1 MAAVRPET
9 EGEKASSET
18 PTGQVPSVASA
29 GNLLWQPDSGAER
42 LTSHASASQL
52 HEVSSDDEESSQQ
65 EDKDSEINADILQS
79 YHHLQTAAESQMRSF
94 KGRIT
99 SQMLYLPRR
108 QSSPQPSVDPIA
120 LEDGIKAQQLRIY
133 AVTWNMHGKLPSEL
147 GRLLPVHPAPH
158 IYIVASQEC
167 MRSISKSLVVQSKE
181 QWEQRLARALS
192 PDYVMLRSHTM
203 VAIHLAVF
211 IHTSL
216 RPLVSAIRS
225 SDIGTGW
232 AKQGN
237 KGAVAV
243 SCQVGA
249 TSLLCVCCHLTSGQN
264 SVKRRNTDFARI
276 NNELRLND
284 EAGPLTESFDAVV
297 WLGDLNYRINGPKA
311 SVEMLIIQ
319 GQLGVL
325 LESDQLGI
333 ESKQNRLPGG
343 LLEGNIR
350 FQPTYRFDHG
360 TDTYDTSRKQRVP
373 SWCDRILYRS
383 RKNALRLLQ
392 YSSIMELKISD
403 HKPVFAHFELAFRT
417 AENEVPT
424 EPLSQSKKSS
434 VCLVF

>member
-1 MAAVRPET
+1 MAVRPET
-9 EGEKASSET
+9 EIDLVQT
-18 PTGQVPSVASA
+18 DVPVVSA
-29 GNLLWQPDSGAER
+29 GELVWRPESDAER
-42 LTSHASASQL
+42 LTSHASSSQL
-52 HEVSSDDEESSQQ
+52 HEVSSEDEPSQQ
-65 EDKDSEINADILQS
+65 EDKDSEINADIQQS
-79 YHHLQTAAESQMRSF
+79 YHHLQIVAESQLRSF

-99 SQMLYLPRR
+99 PQVLYLPRR
-108 QSSPQPSVDPIA
+108 QSSPQPPSNPMA
-120 LEDGIKAQQLRIY
+120 LEEAVKAQKLRIY
-133 AVTWNMHGKLPSEL
+133 AITWNMHGKLPTEM

-181 QWEQRLARALS
+181 QWETRLARTLG

-216 RPLVSAIRS
+216 QPLVSAIRS
-225 SDIGTGW
+225 ADIGTGW

-264 SVKRRNTDFARI
+264 SIKRRNLDFDRI
-276 NNELRLND
+276 NRELRLN
-284 EAGPLTESFDAVV
+284 EETGPLTESFDAVV

-311 SVEMLIIQ
+311 SVEMLIAQ

-333 ESKQNRLPGG
+333 ERRHSRLPGD
-343 LLEGNIR
+343 LLEGDIR

-383 RKNALRLLQ
+383 RKNALKLVQ
-392 YSSIMELKISD
+392 YSSLMELRLSD
-403 HKPVFAHFELAFRT
+403 HKPVFAHFELAFLT
-417 AENEVPT
+417 ADSEVVA

>member
-1 MAAVRPET
+1 MAVRPET
-9 EGEKASSET
+9 EINKAVNEVHARSLLAVASVGDLVWRPESET
-18 PTGQVPSVASA
+18 G
-29 GNLLWQPDSGAER
+29 R

-52 HEVSSDDEESSQQ
+52 QEVSSEDDEPSQQ

-79 YHHLQTAAESQMRSF
+79 YHHLQTVAESQLRSF

-108 QSSPQPSVDPIA
+108 QSSPQPPSTPVA
-120 LEDGIKAQQLRIY
+120 LEEGVKGQKLRIY
-133 AVTWNMHGKLPSEL
+133 AVTWNMHGKLPTEM

-158 IYIVASQEC
+158 IYVVASQEC

-181 QWEQRLARALS
+181 QWETRLARTLGS
-192 PDYVMLRSHTM
+192 DYVMLRSHTM

-216 RPLVSAIRS
+216 QPIVSAIRS
-225 SDIGTGW
+225 ADIGTGW

-264 SVKRRNTDFARI
+264 SIKRRNLDFDRI
-276 NNELRLND
+276 NRELRLN
-284 EAGPLTESFDAVV
+284 EETGPLTESFDAVV

-311 SVEMLIIQ
+311 SVEMLIAQ

-325 LESDQLGI
+325 LESDQLGL
-333 ESKQNRLPGG
+333 ERRHARLPGD
-343 LLEGNIR
+343 LLEGEIR

-383 RKNALRLLQ
+383 RKNGLKLVQ
-392 YSSIMELKISD
+392 YSSLMDLRLSD
-403 HKPVFAHFELAFRT
+403 HKPVFAHFELTFVT
-417 AENEVPT
+417 AESEVAA